1 MLGLPVFRQRTP
13 GSDKDNAEGVAI
25 GKCRAG
31 FFAALLGRQRDEEA
45 PSRLPSRPFFGQFV
59 VSYET

>member
-13 GSDKDNAEGVAI
+13 GSDKDNAEGVAP

-31 FFAALLGRQRDEEA
+31 FFAALIGSHDNGDV
-45 PSRLPSRPFFGQFV
+45 PSSIGFPGLL
-59 VSYET
+59 VSAS

>member
-31 FFAALLGRQRDEEA
+31 F
-45 PSRLPSRPFFGQFV
+45 LPL
-59 VSYET
+59 